1 VAFPLTQISKQSMR
15 VMKVEEVEI
24 MIDYVKYDLE
34 NSSSV
39 EFSPPEDVNR
49 EF

>member
-1 VAFPLTQISKQSMR
+1 
-15 VMKVEEVEI
+15 MKVKEVEI

-39 EFSPPEDVNR
+39 SIRPQRTSIESSRVGTGFDG
-49 EF
+49 FKF